1 MGPGEKKVKVLRLRS
16 CAGRGR
22 AVVVCGKLRRHR
34 RRDGRSGSDDGR
46 NVSANRRNLLAQRG
60 DGATAAVSGLATAA
74 CGKLRRHLWRHFI
87 SRLGMVLIHGRLIHP
102 QIEFCPPF
110 LLNPQGFD
118 LDPLP
123 PVTGKGIP
131 PQKSPVFRTSARA

>member
-1 MGPGEKKVKVLRLRS
+1 M
-16 CAGRGR
+16 
-22 AVVVCGKLRRHR
+22 AVVVCGKLRRHLR
-34 RRDGRSGSDDGR
+34 RDGR

-60 DGATAAVSGLATAA
+60 GGATAAVSGLATAA

-123 PVTGKGIP
+123 GGTVDGIP
-131 PQKSPVFRTSARA
+131 SPKSPVLRTSARA